1 MIKIDNNFLGAG
13 IACLGGAGIA
23 AINYAVARFI
33 LKKYPEQYAAGQ
45 LIRQVL
51 QIGYLLLLYFAG
63 AALPWD
69 RVWLLVGGAL
79 GLTLLMPFFTYRL
92 VRMNGAGKEE
102 GSDG

>member
-1 MIKIDNNFLGAG
+1 MGAG
-13 IACLGGAGIA
+13 IACLAGVGIA

-33 LKKYPEQYAAGQ
+33 LKKYPDQYAVGQ

-63 AALPWD
+63 AYLPWD

-79 GLTLLMPFFTYRL
+79 GLTLLMPLFTYRL
-92 VRMNGAGKEE
+92 LKLNGSGKED